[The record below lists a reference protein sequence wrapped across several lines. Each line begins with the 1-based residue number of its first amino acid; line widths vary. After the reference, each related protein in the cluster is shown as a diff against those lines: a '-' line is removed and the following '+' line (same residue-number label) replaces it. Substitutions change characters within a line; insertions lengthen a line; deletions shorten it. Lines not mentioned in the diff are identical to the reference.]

1 MKTLD
6 MTQGSPTKKIL
17 LFSLPILLG
26 NIFQQIYSLSDTLV
40 VGRYL
45 GKEAL
50 AAVGASSAIVV
61 LITSI
66 LLGLS
71 MGSSV
76 LFAKYYAMKDEDAL
90 AKSISTAFI
99 LIVGIALGLTLITSI
114 FINPILQLFQIPD
127 SAFDY
132 ARDYLLIVLSGLF
145 FLAIYQVST
154 AVLRAFGDSKTPLY
168 YLIVSTSINVVFD
181 FVFVIYTPL
190 GVKGPALSTFLAHFL
205 TSIPIL
211 IHLYKRIKHLPIK
224 FRVDKVMLKEVSSLS
239 ILTSV
244 QQSIMNFGILMVQG
258 LVNSF
263 GVVAI
268 AAFTIGVRIDAFA
281 YMPAQDFAN
290 GFSIY
295 VSQNLGIKRFDR
307 IRKGFLSSILT
318 STIFCALITLFVLVF
333 SKPLIGLFT
342 QDSDVIELGQ
352 TYLRIEGLFYVLI
365 GYLFLFYAL
374 FRGLGEVKTSIVLTI
389 ISLATRVILA
399 YTLVYFGLGIHSIF
413 VSIPIGWLLADI
425 TGYYLYKRYMK
436 HFVVT

>member
-1 MKTLD
+1 

-76 LFAKYYAMKDEDAL
+76 LFAKYYAMKDLDAL
-90 AKSISTAFI
+90 AKSISTSFI

-132 ARDYLLIVLSGLF
+132 AKDYLLIVLSGLF
-145 FLAIYQVST
+145 FLAIYQVTT

-190 GVKGPALSTFLAHFL
+190 GVKGPALSTFLAHFV
-205 TSIPIL
+205 TSLPIL

-224 FRVDKVMLKEVSSLS
+224 FKVDKLMLKEVGSLS

-295 VSQNLGIKRFDR
+295 VSQNLGVKRYDR
-307 IRKGFLSSILT
+307 IQKGFRSAILT
-318 STIFCALITLFVLVF
+318 STLFCVIITLFILVF

-342 QDSDVIELGQ
+342 TDTAVIELGK
-352 TYLRIEGLFYVLI
+352 TYLSIEGLFYILI
-365 GYLFLFYAL
+365 GYLFIFYAL
-374 FRGLGEVKTSIVLTI
+374 FRGLAQVKTSIVLTI
-389 ISLATRVILA
+389 ISLLTRVVLA
-399 YTLVYFGLGIHSIF
+399 YSFVYIGLGVESIF
-413 VSIPIGWLLADI
+413 FSIPIGWFLADI
-425 TGYYLYKRYMK
+425 VGFYLYRKYLAQ
-436 HFVVT
+436 F

>member
-76 LFAKYYAMKDEDAL
+76 LFAKYYAMKELDAL

-132 ARDYLLIVLSGLF
+132 ARNYLLIVLSGLF

-190 GVKGPALSTFLAHFL
+190 GVKGPALYTFLAHFL

-295 VSQNLGIKRFDR
+295 VSQNLGVKRYDR
-307 IRKGFLSSILT
+307 IQKGFRSAILT
-318 STIFCALITLFVLVF
+318 STLFCGVITLFILVF

-342 QDSDVIELGQ
+342 IDNAVIELGK
-352 TYLRIEGLFYVLI
+352 TYLRIEGLFYILI
-365 GYLFLFYAL
+365 GYLFIFYAL
-374 FRGLGEVKTSIVLTI
+374 FRGLAQVKISIILTI
-389 ISLATRVILA
+389 ISLLTRVVLA
-399 YTLVYFGLGIHSIF
+399 YSFVYFGLGVESIF
-413 VSIPIGWLLADI
+413 FSIPIGWFLADI
-425 TGYYLYKRYMK
+425 VGFYLYRK
-436 HFVVT
+436 HMTQFSF

>member
-1 MKTLD
+1 

-76 LFAKYYAMKDEDAL
+76 LFAKYYAMKDLDAL
-90 AKSISTAFI
+90 AKSISTSFI

-132 ARDYLLIVLSGLF
+132 AKDYLLIVLSGLF
-145 FLAIYQVST
+145 FLAIYQVTT

-190 GVKGPALSTFLAHFL
+190 GVKGPALSTFLAHFV
-205 TSIPIL
+205 TSLPIL

-224 FRVDKVMLKEVSSLS
+224 FKVDKLMLKEVGSLS

-295 VSQNLGIKRFDR
+295 VSQNLGVKRYDR
-307 IRKGFLSSILT
+307 IQKGFRSAILT
-318 STIFCALITLFVLVF
+318 STLFCVIITLFILVF

-342 QDSDVIELGQ
+342 TDTAVIELGK
-352 TYLRIEGLFYVLI
+352 TYLSIEGLFYILI
-365 GYLFLFYAL
+365 GYLFIFYAL
-374 FRGLGEVKTSIVLTI
+374 FRGLAQVKTSIVLTI
-389 ISLATRVILA
+389 ISLLTRVVLA
-399 YTLVYFGLGIHSIF
+399 YSFVYFGLGVESIF
-413 VSIPIGWLLADI
+413 FSIPIGWFLADI
-425 TGYYLYKRYMK
+425 VGFYLYRKYLAQ
-436 HFVVT
+436 F

>member
-1 MKTLD
+1 

-76 LFAKYYAMKDEDAL
+76 LFAKYYAMKDLDAL
-90 AKSISTAFI
+90 AKSISTSFI

-132 ARDYLLIVLSGLF
+132 AKDYLLIVLSGLF
-145 FLAIYQVST
+145 FLAIYQVTT

-190 GVKGPALSTFLAHFL
+190 GVKGPALSTFLAHFV
-205 TSIPIL
+205 TSLPIL

-224 FRVDKVMLKEVSSLS
+224 FKVDKLMLKEVGSLS

-268 AAFTIGVRIDAFA
+268 ASFTIGVRIDAFA

-295 VSQNLGIKRFDR
+295 VSQNLGVKRYDR
-307 IRKGFLSSILT
+307 IQKGFRSAILT
-318 STIFCALITLFVLVF
+318 STLFCVIITLFILVF
-333 SKPLIGLFT
+333 SKPLNGLFT
-342 QDSDVIELGQ
+342 TDTAVIELGK
-352 TYLRIEGLFYVLI
+352 TYLSIEGLFYILI
-365 GYLFLFYAL
+365 GYLFIFYAL
-374 FRGLGEVKTSIVLTI
+374 FRGLAQVKTSIVLTI
-389 ISLATRVILA
+389 ISLLTRVVLA
-399 YTLVYFGLGIHSIF
+399 YSFVYFGLGVESIF
-413 VSIPIGWLLADI
+413 FSIPIGWFLADI
-425 TGYYLYKRYMK
+425 VGFYLYRKYLAQ
-436 HFVVT
+436 F

>member
-1 MKTLD
+1 MKTID
-6 MTQGSPTKKIL
+6 MTTGSPSKKIL

-45 GKEAL
+45 GKETL

-90 AKSISTAFI
+90 SKSISTAFI
-99 LIVGIALGLTLITSI
+99 LIGGIALGLTLITSV

-127 SAFDY
+127 SAFNY

-154 AVLRAFGDSKTPLY
+154 AILRAFGDSKTPLY

-190 GVKGPALSTFLAHFL
+190 GVKGPALSTFLAHFV

-211 IHLYKRIKHLPIK
+211 VHLYKRIKHLPLAFK
-224 FRVDKVMLKEVSSLS
+224 VDKVMLKEVSALS

-244 QQSIMNFGILMVQG
+244 QQSIMNFGILLVQG
-258 LVNSF
+258 LVNAF
-263 GVVAI
+263 GVVAM

-295 VSQNLGIKRFDR
+295 VSQNLGVKRYDR
-307 IRKGFLSSILT
+307 IQKGFRSAVLT
-318 STIFCALITLFVLVF
+318 SSLFCAVITVFILLFA
-333 SKPLIGLFT
+333 KPLIGLFT
-342 QDSDVIELGQ
+342 QDYEVIELGQ
-352 TYLRIEGLFYVLI
+352 TYLYIEGIFYVLI

-399 YTLVYFGLGIHSIF
+399 YSFVYFGFGIQSLF

-425 TGYYLYKRYMK
+425 TGYVRYQR
-436 HFVVT
+436 FIENELSI